1 MNESCRISNKL
12 FDFFQ
17 KHMIINLLYIILK
30 YQKTSRKYLENQ
42 SDFIFV
48 CSV

>member
-1 MNESCRISNKL
+1 MNESCKISNKL

-17 KHMIINLLYIILK
+17 KYMIINLLCIILK
-30 YQKTSRKYLENQ
+30 YLEKYLENQ